1 MTTSSRLPIP
11 SLLLLAVLASAPEAL
26 AQAPVPPTPDTVDA
40 DAAAAD
46 PTPQQ
51 GSRRGGPRPYDQVI
65 PETAESD
72 VGLFTVHSVDEDWL
86 FEIPVALLGRE
97 ILLQTRVTRTATGAG
112 YGGEEEA
119 TAVTRWERRGEQIL
133 LRLVGHRNTAA
144 DSLPIF
150 DAVRNSNFEPIL
162 EAFDIEAYSP
172 DSTAVVLDVSDFL
185 TSDAPII
192 GLSRRRR
199 DDYGVRSLA
208 SDRTFVESIR
218 SFPENIEIRRT
229 VTYGASDPPSN
240 AVGGTLSM
248 ELGHSLL
255 LLPADPMTP
264 RVWDER
270 VGYFSIRQ
278 NDFGADAQR
287 LLERRFIQRWRLE
300 PSDPAAYARGEL
312 VDPVEPIVF
321 YIDPATPEKW
331 RPYLRQGVEDWQEA
345 FEAAGFRNAIV
356 ALEAP
361 TPEEDPEFDPA
372 DARYSII
379 RYLASP
385 VQNASGPSLRD
396 PRTGEIL
403 GAHIEWH
410 HNVMNLMRNLYF
422 VQTAAANPEA
432 RGVQFEDDVMGRL
445 LRNVAAHEVGH
456 TLGLAHNMKGHSS
469 VSVDL
474 LRTRWVCENGTS
486 SSIMD
491 YARFNYVAQPGDNTC
506 FIPRIGPYDKWA
518 IEWGYRVVP
527 EARMYEEERKTLREW
542 ILDHA
547 GEDLYRFGDPSSSD
561 PGSTSEA
568 LGDDPV
574 RASDYGVENLKR
586 IISNL
591 REWSFEEGES
601 YDQLDELYG
610 QVVAQWSLYV
620 GHVVLLVGGV
630 EWDRKAQG
638 QEGRPYSPVP
648 GERQR
653 TAIDYLDRQVFRT
666 PEWMIDT
673 EILYRIERSG
683 IQDRILNRQVSALGQ
698 VLQVARMK
706 RVIEQEALGPDG
718 SYPLHEMLT
727 DLRAAIWAELGERRA
742 VDPFRRNL
750 QRGYLDRMEDI
761 LENQD
766 AVRTDI
772 APLVRGQLRAVEAEA
787 AATRSEIADEV
798 TRLHLDD
805 VIARIERILDPEG

>member
-11 SLLLLAVLASAPEAL
+11 SLLLLAVLTSAPEAL
-26 AQAPVPPTPDTVDA
+26 AQDPAPPTPDTVDA
-40 DAAAAD
+40 DAAATD
-46 PTPQQ
+46 PTPPQ

-97 ILLQTRVTRTATGAG
+97 ILLQTRVTQTATGAG

-119 TAVTRWERRGEQIL
+119 TVVTRWERRGERIL

-172 DSTAVVLDVSDFL
+172 DSTAVVLDVSEFL

-248 ELGHSLL
+248 QLGHSLL

-321 YIDPATPEKW
+321 YIDPATPKKW

-361 TPEEDPEFDPA
+361 TLEEDPEFDPA

-379 RYLASP
+379 RYLASS
-385 VQNASGPSLRD
+385 VENASGPSFHD

-410 HNVMNLMRNLYF
+410 HNVMNPMRNYYF

-445 LRNVAAHEVGH
+445 VRYVAAHEVGH
-456 TLGLAHNMKGHSS
+456 TLGLPHNMKGHSS

-527 EARMYEEERKTLREW
+527 GARMYEEERKTLREW

-547 GEDLYRFGDPSSSD
+547 GENLYRFGDPSSSD
-561 PGSTSEA
+561 PSSTTEA

-586 IISNL
+586 IVRNL
-591 REWSFEEGES
+591 RDWSFEEGES

-610 QVVAQWSLYV
+610 EVVAQWSLYV

-706 RVIEQEALGPDG
+706 RMIEQEALGPDG

-727 DLRAAIWAELGERRA
+727 DLRAAIWAELGERQA

-750 QRGYLDRMEDI
+750 QRGYLDRMETI

-805 VIARIERILDPEG
+805 VIARIARILDPEG